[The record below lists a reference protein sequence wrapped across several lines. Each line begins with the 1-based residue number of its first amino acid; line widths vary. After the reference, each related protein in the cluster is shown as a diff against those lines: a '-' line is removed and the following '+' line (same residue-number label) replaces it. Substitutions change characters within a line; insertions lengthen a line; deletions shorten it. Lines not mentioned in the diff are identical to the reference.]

1 MGKMEFQLV
10 TTDHL
15 VDRLWFQDDDDFK
28 AGMNGVAVVAHLLE
42 MEVLSFILMSNH
54 VHFVLCGCHDESLMF
69 INEFKRHHSAYLQ
82 RKYGLKEFLR
92 RNDADVQKVSTEDES
107 LERAIAYVQMNSVAA
122 NICLHPTGYPWG
134 TGNAFF
140 KLTPIHG
147 RILAT
152 MSRRSQ
158 IKCLRSNIE
167 LPEGIR
173 ISDGYVLPESFVQVR
188 FVEDIYRTPARF
200 NFFLSNSSKAKR
212 KLETNPDL
220 PSFRDQIILSAI
232 PDLCRSLYR
241 QPSLNE
247 LSSGQQGEVVRQL
260 RRRFSADIHQL
271 VRVTGI
277 VYPEMARMLD
287 SI

>member
-1 MGKMEFQLV
+1 MEFQLV

-15 VDRLWFQDDDDFK
+15 VDRLWFQDDDFR
-28 AGMNGVAVVAHLLE
+28 AGMNGVAVIAHLLS
-42 MEVLSFILMSNH
+42 MDVLSFILMSNH
-54 VHFVLCGCHDESLMF
+54 VHFVLCGSHNESEQF
-69 INEFKRHHSAYLQ
+69 INEYKRHHSAYLQ
-82 RKYGLKEFLR
+82 RKYGSREYLR
-92 RNDADVQKVSTEDES
+92 RNDADIQKVETEDES

-140 KLTPIHG
+140 KLTPVQG
-147 RILAT
+147 RSIET

-158 IKCLRSNIE
+158 IKCLRSNVE
-167 LPEGIR
+167 LPENLL
-173 ISDGYVLPESFVQVR
+173 ISDGFVLPESYVQVR
-188 FVEDIYRTPARF
+188 FVEEVFRTPSRF
-200 NFFLSNSSKAKR
+200 NYFLVNSSKAK
-212 KLETNPDL
+212 KKMESGSDL

-241 QPSLNE
+241 KPSLNDLTTE
-247 LSSGQQGEVVRQL
+247 QQGEVAKQL

-271 VRVTGI
+271 ARVTGI
-277 VYPEMARMLD
+277 SYPDMARLLD